1 MIVSYLHYIYYNFN
15 FFLLDLK
22 CAYEWVFTTYA
33 PQDMHL
39 HGKYRAM
46 ELTWQKE
53 FKLWRRERARKEEE
67 KTKEAMIEKG

>member
-1 MIVSYLHYIYYNFN
+1 
-15 FFLLDLK
+15 
-22 CAYEWVFTTYA
+22 
-33 PQDMHL
+33 MHL

-67 KTKEAMIEKG
+67 KTKEAMIENG